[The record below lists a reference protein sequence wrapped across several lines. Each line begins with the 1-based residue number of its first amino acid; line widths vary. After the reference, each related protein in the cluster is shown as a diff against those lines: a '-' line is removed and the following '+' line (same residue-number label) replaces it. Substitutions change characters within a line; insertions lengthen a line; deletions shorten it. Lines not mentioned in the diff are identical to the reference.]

1 MPTDETAPFESIES
15 AQEYMNVLAEIILD
29 VMKDLSR
36 DQQIALLDN
45 QERRAQALELA
56 IFKLKM
62 LCCYVHKSRRML
74 NDLRILRRLIMNER
88 STVESVIATL

>member
-1 MPTDETAPFESIES
+1 
-15 AQEYMNVLAEIILD
+15 MNVLAEIILD

-36 DQQIALLDN
+36 DRQIALLDN